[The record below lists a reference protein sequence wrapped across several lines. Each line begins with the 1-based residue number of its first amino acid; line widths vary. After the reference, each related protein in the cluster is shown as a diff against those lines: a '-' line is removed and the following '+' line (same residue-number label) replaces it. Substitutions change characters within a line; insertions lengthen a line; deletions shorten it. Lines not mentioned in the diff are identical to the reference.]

1 MAYFVPGK
9 LLFLLPDSGDA
20 SEAIVRQTGAPGTM
34 EDSQCRI
41 NVSSSSAVFGQG
53 EVALSLQIL
62 FKANLQQ
69 KPFGIWTAT
78 QTVAP
83 PGGGAPK
90 TSPWT
95 IVGGR
100 LPSEVGL

>member
-1 MAYFVPGK
+1 
-9 LLFLLPDSGDA
+9 
-20 SEAIVRQTGAPGTM
+20 
-34 EDSQCRI
+34 
-41 NVSSSSAVFGQG
+41 
-53 EVALSLQIL
+53 
-62 FKANLQQ
+62 
-69 KPFGIWTAT
+69 
-78 QTVAP
+78 VAP